1 MSTFIPKPVEFKFGE
16 YINKGFELFKK
27 DMGTFILAFIFVLIM
42 SLIPFCG
49 FLGIGNFLKL
59 ARKINHGQQT
69 SASEIFNF
77 DDFEFDETFRFEG
90 NTDPE
95 QIQVDLEKHIRFEDR
110 VLFEKIQNAASPEN
124 MEAIKKL
131 HSSEKFIDNSTDV
144 FWE

>member
-1 MSTFIPKPVEFKFGE
+1 MI
-16 YINKGFELFKK
+16 
-27 DMGTFILAFIFVLIM
+27 
-42 SLIPFCG
+42 G
-49 FLGIGNFLKL
+49 FLKIIYSKL
-59 ARKINHGQQT
+59 FEIEDENTLVKQAIEEHKIITGLFCNT
-69 SASEIFNF
+69 SQIEIFIK
-77 DDFEFDETFRFEG
+77 
-90 NTDPE
+90 

>member
-1 MSTFIPKPVEFKFGE
+1 MSQLSP
-16 YINKGFELFKK
+16 
-27 DMGTFILAFIFVLIM
+27 
-42 SLIPFCG
+42 
-49 FLGIGNFLKL
+49 
-59 ARKINHGQQT
+59 
-69 SASEIFNF
+69 